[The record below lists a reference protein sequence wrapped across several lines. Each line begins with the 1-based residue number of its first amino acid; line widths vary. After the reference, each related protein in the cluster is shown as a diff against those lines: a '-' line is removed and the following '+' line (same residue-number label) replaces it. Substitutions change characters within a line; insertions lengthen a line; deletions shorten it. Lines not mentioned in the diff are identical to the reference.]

1 MKTGCI
7 ILAGGKSSRMG
18 TDKALL
24 NYNGQKFIEIIADEL
39 SFFEEKI
46 IARGNNSILGRL
58 EKDSWKIVADE
69 YPEHG
74 PIGGLHA
81 ALKNCESDAMFV
93 VTCDMPLMTGNL
105 ARKIYGEMCGCV
117 ETAKHDELGGTLDAV
132 IAVSNDGKYHPLC
145 GVYRKE
151 LYQLMEEYIL
161 QDNNRVMAVL
171 KNCRVK
177 YVNLNEEESK
187 QLANVNTRDEYEKLG
202 KI

>member
-18 TDKALL
+18 EDKALL
-24 NYNGQKFIEIIADEL
+24 NYNGQKFIEKIADEL

-46 IARGNNSILGRL
+46 IARGNNSILGEL
-58 EKDSWKIVADE
+58 ENASWKIVADE
-69 YPEHG
+69 YPDHG
-74 PIGGLHA
+74 PIGGLHV
-81 ALKNCESDAMFV
+81 ALKNCESEVMFV
-93 VTCDMPLMTGNL
+93 VTCDMPLITGAL
-105 ARKIYGEMCGCV
+105 ARKICSEMCRCE
-117 ETAKHDELGGTLDAV
+117 ETAKHDGINTTIDAV
-132 IAVSNDGKYHPLC
+132 IAVSDDGKYHPLC

>member
-18 TDKALL
+18 EDKALL
-24 NYNGQKFIEIIADEL
+24 NYNGQKFIEKIADEL

-46 IARGNNSILGRL
+46 IARGNNSILGEL
-58 EKDSWKIVADE
+58 ENASWKIVADE

-81 ALKNCESDAMFV
+81 ALKSCKSDVMFV
-93 VTCDMPLMTGNL
+93 VTCDMPLITGEM
-105 ARKIYGEMCGCV
+105 AKKICGEMCDSFDV
-117 ETAKHDELGGTLDAV
+117 V

-171 KNCRVK
+171 KKCRVK
-177 YVNLNEEESK
+177 YVNLDEKESK
-187 QLANVNTRDEYEKLG
+187 QLANVNTRDEYQKLG
-202 KI
+202 EV

>member
-18 TDKALL
+18 EDKALL
-24 NYNGQKFIEIIADEL
+24 NYNGQKFIEKIADEL

-46 IARGNNSILGRL
+46 IARGNNSILGEL
-58 EKDSWKIVADE
+58 EKASWKIVADE

-81 ALKNCESDAMFV
+81 ALKNCKSDVMFV
-93 VTCDMPLMTGNL
+93 VTCDMPLITGEM
-105 ARKIYGEMCGCV
+105 AKKICGEMCGSFDV
-117 ETAKHDELGGTLDAV
+117 V

-187 QLANVNTRDEYEKLG
+187 QLANVNTRDEYKKLERV
-202 KI
+202 

>member
-18 TDKALL
+18 EDKALL
-24 NYNGQKFIEIIADEL
+24 EYNGEKFINKIADEL
-39 SFFEEKI
+39 TFFEEKI
-46 IARGNNSILGRL
+46 IARGNNSILTEL
-58 EKDSWKIVADE
+58 ENASWKIVADE
-69 YPEHG
+69 YPDHG

-93 VTCDMPLMTGNL
+93 VTCDMPLITGEL
-105 ARKIYGEMCGCV
+105 ARKLCNEMN
-117 ETAKHDELGGTLDAV
+117 TTMDAV

-145 GVYRKE
+145 GVYKKE
-151 LYQLMEEYIL
+151 LCTSMEEHL
-161 QDNNRVMAVL
+161 KQDNNRVMAVL
-171 KNCRVK
+171 KKCRVK

-202 KI
+202 EA